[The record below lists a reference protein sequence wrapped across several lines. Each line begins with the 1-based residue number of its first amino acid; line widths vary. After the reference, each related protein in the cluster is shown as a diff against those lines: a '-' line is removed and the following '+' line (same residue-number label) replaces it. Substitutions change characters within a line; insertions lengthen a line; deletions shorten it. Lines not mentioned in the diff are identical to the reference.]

1 MLNFGYFDSKI
12 LKSKSKLQIN
22 VIKKMIPGR
31 TPGGSNKIL
40 GRLGNINSASLDSK
54 TDKTD
59 KADDLD
65 PTIWGSVTWK
75 ILHNLFKLYDD
86 LLAKTTTSVAGVA
99 SASSAANAALDRQ
112 DLLNIVAQL
121 GEPHGL
127 PCTTCT
133 RNFKEYF
140 ESHPKPSATLTFS
153 DWSFQH
159 HNHVNKL
166 LGKAGFVSA
175 SLGMPLAGPASAAV
189 PRPPVVSAIPV
200 IRPPVPPASSVVP
213 PGIKVTIN
221 NVQKFYYSQPQSR
234 QLKLMTNAS
243 HIRHCKKVQEIVNNR
258 MQQWL
263 VQRKAASSNVNVIGA
278 AAPATAVIRGNNNKA
293 GRPPIK
299 RKGGGC
305 GCRR

>member
-1 MLNFGYFDSKI
+1 MERRRLHFNENLFFGCFLCSTLGYFDSKL
-12 LKSKSKLQIN
+12 LKTKLQIN
-22 VIKKMIPGR
+22 VIKKMISGR

-40 GRLGNINSASLDSK
+40 GRLGNTNLPSASQQQLDLK
-54 TDKTD
+54 DI
-59 KADDLD
+59 D
-65 PTIWGSVTWK
+65 PTVWGSVTWK
-75 ILHNLFKLYDD
+75 ILHNLFRLYDD
-86 LLAKTTTSVAGVA
+86 LLAKTTTGAAGAGGVASIAGVA
-99 SASSAANAALDRQ
+99 SVNLDRQ
-112 DLLNIVAQL
+112 DLLEVVAQL

-140 ESHPKPSATLTFS
+140 ESHPKPSENLSFS

-166 LGKAGFVSA
+166 LGKAGFV
-175 SLGMPLAGPASAAV
+175 PLAAPALHA
-189 PRPPVVSAIPV
+189 
-200 IRPPVPPASSVVP
+200 PPASTIRPTSQTQAMP
-213 PGIKVTIN
+213 EAIKVTIN

-263 VQRKAASSNVNVIGA
+263 VQRKAASSNNGVVA
-278 AAPATAVIRGNNNKA
+278 AAAIAARGGNNNKKV
-293 GRPPIK
+293 RPPAIK
-299 RKGGGC
+299 RKGGC